1 MEVTAV
7 SNVKAEDLNSG
18 NSTKVWADDVVIGH
32 PVIDVAAALEN
43 APAYVDYYVEHAAD
57 TTEEVTTEAPEVTDE
72 VTTEAPVVTDEP
84 TDAPEATDAP
94 TEAPVVTD
102 APAQGTEPA
111 KEEKGCGGM
120 IAGGVII
127 VAILGTAV
135 VFKKRD

>member
-1 MEVTAV
+1 MKKFFALLLIVCLV
-7 SNVKAEDLNSG
+7 LSM
-18 NSTKVWADDVVIGH
+18 
-32 PVIDVAAALEN
+32 AACGGK
-43 APAYVDYYVEHAAD
+43 
-57 TTEEVTTEAPEVTDE
+57 
-72 VTTEAPVVTDEP
+72 TDEP